1 MYKFLILL
9 ALMFVNLQG
18 QDTGQKEDHYLRLQ
32 SEKKTAEQDLD
43 SLNRSLDAILNEID
57 YQKSRNNKDK
67 TAQLMSSAFSITKQ
81 IEQTEISGIND
92 SISNLEKELNNIYS
106 KKMAEIEKKLDGDIS
121 ETQKKQL
128 EKDLGILAEKRIHVF
143 PVFRDFN
150 FNPQKIKEINLSEA
164 DDQFEKEIFLDYLKS
179 ALAQVDSNL
188 TIIEQKENELED
200 NKRLEEKANIFMGDV
215 ANSRVLGFY
224 DAQLPGNAS
233 ESESNKNLRENGPAY
248 GDDEWEYPV
257 RSAISNT
264 ISFLNQ
270 LEYLGMPDDEQIKRY
285 KTGSDISVS
294 SDDYLDILKSSH
306 KFLLTYR
313 NMLKRK
319 ISGK

>member
-1 MYKFLILL
+1 M
-9 ALMFVNLQG
+9 
-18 QDTGQKEDHYLRLQ
+18 
-32 SEKKTAEQDLD
+32 
-43 SLNRSLDAILNEID
+43 
-57 YQKSRNNKDK
+57 
-67 TAQLMSSAFSITKQ
+67 
-81 IEQTEISGIND
+81 
-92 SISNLEKELNNIYS
+92 NNIYS

-248 GDDEWEYPV
+248 LVKP
-257 RSAISNT
+257 RS
-264 ISFLNQ
+264 
-270 LEYLGMPDDEQIKRY
+270 
-285 KTGSDISVS
+285 VV
-294 SDDYLDILKSSH
+294 
-306 KFLLTYR
+306 LLAAEIPNHT
-313 NMLKRK
+313 
-319 ISGK
+319 